1 MKEDRSMDKININLN
16 PQKKS
21 TPSAVMQNL
30 VSYTPLVGL
39 CTVLGLIL
47 ILFLQIFVVR
57 RIYVNRRYSVEW
69 AGWTEKSILL
79 SKIKQNI
86 ANLEQEKERLQELNI
101 PRYEIYRVFG
111 DIFSSL
117 PKNIWFEKLTFSN
130 GFLNLEGNI
139 VRWQEDYLVSLD
151 RFIDSLQESE
161 YFSSKFE
168 KVNIKESRKVKFNG
182 IEVLNFII
190 ECKS

>member
-1 MKEDRSMDKININLN
+1 MDKININLN

-39 CTVLGLIL
+39 CTVLGLVL

>member
-101 PRYEIYRVFG
+101 PRYEIYRVFS
-111 DIFSSL
+111 DIFCSL